1 MEAYDFYAYWNGRE
15 VAELWTVIA
24 AITSTDDYRTLIAA
38 VMTGGFLAV
47 MIGAAVRNR
56 GMDAVT
62 WFAATILVFSMAY
75 YPRVT
80 IAVKDVRAGY
90 TQAVEGVPLGIG
102 WPASVTSRVSWWLTQ
117 TFETAFQDVDAASF
131 SRFGVAFPQRAVSAL
146 MAMGPVTEKG
156 RESLRAVTE
165 RCIVPEMLDSPD
177 KRRALL
183 EAPDI
188 YLLVSEKDWVNPAR
202 RVVLDGSVVTCAD
215 ALPIL
220 TQYLSETE
228 IPAMENML
236 LTKLEAGGD
245 EIASAA
251 FLAALPGA
259 EELMLGTSRT
269 LTESLRQSLMMSVIP
284 DATLSAAAKAGKA
297 PLSTGVALARA
308 QGNLASEIN
317 YRTLADMAKSALPK
331 VRNVLEFI
339 VIGLFPIVLLM
350 MAGLGLGGLTVFRA
364 YLTLLIS
371 VALWAPITAIINFL
385 TIHVDAEPMNRLV
398 EAAGGVTLSAATLI
412 REAGASSQAMAG
424 SLMWLVPVLAYAVA
438 KGSDMAIT
446 SMASSVLAPAAS
458 AAQSQ
463 GSAIAMGNVSAGNA
477 SVGNTSVNNTTGNK
491 SDMSSSYASPNMHR
505 STMAEGSWQ
514 GNLATGTVTAMSV
527 AETNLGITS
536 QGGLSYGVSMAAVQ
550 GSSSGASYVSASGYG
565 ETTGTS
571 STSITQGTVTR
582 GTGYTSSSGSASE
595 SSRGNIS
602 TYSSYEVIASS
613 VGMQSNGASGE
624 SFAVNSALMNSGVK
638 SHIDGLT
645 GHDENKLVE
654 GMQTTGIIPSSLPN
668 ASLSSAV
675 PNTMSRPNNSKSV
688 PSESS
693 LTNGRIA
700 SNLSGTTNVQK
711 SDHTSFGATVTDS
724 KSLSTGNSVSDIY
737 RHSDAES
744 LSDKH
749 EASISHGQGSTFGE
763 TRNLTSSESHSNLQ
777 TSTNN
782 RHFTNDHQSHI
793 STGVA
798 MNTTVRDEALNVFGS
813 PQEAL
818 MTLNRST
825 DSRLAF
831 GRHMQNVV
839 RNRENLTDSIG
850 NSIFA
855 HNTHHFDYIK
865 KKSDLKASA
874 DADAAGIESA
884 NAHSQAS
891 VRKERPQPM
900 FGTNSFMPISEPDR
914 QQFLLV
920 KGLTIAASAQYQQ
933 TETGLLSVGSRS
945 FLFGLGYSSPAE
957 LYKTLQTKSEADPEF
972 RAALIELGKK
982 GQESSVRP
990 LDSAEVVRI
999 LSR

>member
-24 AITSTDDYRTLIAA
+24 AITSTDDYRTLIVA

-62 WFAATILVFSMAY
+62 WFAATILIFSMAY
-75 YPRVT
+75 FPRVT
-80 IAVKDVRAGY
+80 ISVKDVRAGY

-165 RCIVPEMLDSPD
+165 RCIVPEMLDSPV

-514 GNLATGTVTAMSV
+514 GNLATGTITAMSV

-550 GSSSGASYVSASGYG
+550 ASSSGASYVSASGYG

-571 STSITQGTVTR
+571 STS
-582 GTGYTSSSGSASE
+582 
-595 SSRGNIS
+595 
-602 TYSSYEVIASS
+602 
-613 VGMQSNGASGE
+613 
-624 SFAVNSALMNSGVK
+624 
-638 SHIDGLT
+638 
-645 GHDENKLVE
+645 
-654 GMQTTGIIPSSLPN
+654 
-668 ASLSSAV
+668 
-675 PNTMSRPNNSKSV
+675 
-688 PSESS
+688 
-693 LTNGRIA
+693 
-700 SNLSGTTNVQK
+700 
-711 SDHTSFGATVTDS
+711 
-724 KSLSTGNSVSDIY
+724 
-737 RHSDAES
+737 
-744 LSDKH
+744 
-749 EASISHGQGSTFGE
+749 
-763 TRNLTSSESHSNLQ
+763 
-777 TSTNN
+777 
-782 RHFTNDHQSHI
+782 
-793 STGVA
+793 
-798 MNTTVRDEALNVFGS
+798 
-813 PQEAL
+813 
-818 MTLNRST
+818 MT
-825 DSRLAF
+825 
-831 GRHMQNVV
+831 
-839 RNRENLTDSIG
+839 
-850 NSIFA
+850 
-855 HNTHHFDYIK
+855 
-865 KKSDLKASA
+865 
-874 DADAAGIESA
+874 
-884 NAHSQAS
+884 
-891 VRKERPQPM
+891 
-900 FGTNSFMPISEPDR
+900 
-914 QQFLLV
+914 
-920 KGLTIAASAQYQQ
+920 
-933 TETGLLSVGSRS
+933 
-945 FLFGLGYSSPAE
+945 
-957 LYKTLQTKSEADPEF
+957 
-972 RAALIELGKK
+972 
-982 GQESSVRP
+982 
-990 LDSAEVVRI
+990 
-999 LSR
+999 